1 MTIQLRQRLPILP
14 PRLVLYGTAKVGKS
28 TFAAGATR
36 PVFLPTED
44 GLGTLDVPVIAGEH
58 GKLETWGDL
67 HEALHVAEQSDA
79 KVIVIDSITAA
90 QDLCFAEVCRGE
102 SNAKSIADIPYGKGY
117 PRALTLW
124 LAFLARL
131 DYARSL
137 RKAIIL
143 IGHAQVETYADP
155 EGEPY
160 DRHAL
165 RLHQQSDGK
174 PSLRAATTEW
184 ADVIAFAAQRVY
196 KSKTG
201 KGFDERTVAGGG
213 ERVLY
218 TQPSPSRTT
227 GSRYPMP
234 SEMPLTWDAFIGAWK
249 IAVEKARPAPTIEP
263 PPSAPAP
270 APEPEPTAADLSQ
283 PTTTEP
289 TTTPAIE
296 TA

>member
-1 MTIQLRQRLPILP
+1 MTISLRQRGPILP
-14 PRLVLYGTAKVGKS
+14 PRLVIYGPPKVGKS
-28 TFAAGATR
+28 TFAATATR

-44 GLGTLDVPVIAGEH
+44 GLGTLDVPIIAGDT
-58 GKLETWGDL
+58 GKLDTWGDL
-67 HEALHVAEQSDA
+67 HEALHVAEASEA
-79 KVIVIDSITAA
+79 RTIVIDSITAA
-90 QDLCFAEVCRGE
+90 QDLCFAEVCRQEGA
-102 SNAKSIADIPYGKGY
+102 AKSIADIPYGKGY

-234 SEMPLTWDAFIGAWK
+234 SEMPLTWAAFIGAWK
-249 IAVEKARPAPTIEP
+249 LAVDAAAPKPAPVTE
-263 PPSAPAP
+263 
-270 APEPEPTAADLSQ
+270 Q
-283 PTTTEP
+283 PTITPTTE
-289 TTTPAIE
+289 TE
-296 TA
+296 TQP